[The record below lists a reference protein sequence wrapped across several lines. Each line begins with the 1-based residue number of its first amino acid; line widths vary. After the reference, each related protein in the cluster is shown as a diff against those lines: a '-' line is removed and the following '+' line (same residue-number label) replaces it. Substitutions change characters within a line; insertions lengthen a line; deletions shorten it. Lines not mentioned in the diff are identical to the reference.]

1 MKEED
6 LKRCSKCKKVSSKLN
21 FSKNGLGTN
30 GLRSQCIIGTKHYHS
45 DNKEQRN
52 LRERKRRH
60 RDIYFKLLCN
70 IRNRTCRQAF
80 KTQNVK
86 KLGKTFNLLGRSN
99 SFLQRWIIYQL
110 HGNKNIESFGS
121 VCQIDNCYPLSK
133 AIVSNKT
140 DMFKS
145 TFWTNLRPM
154 YFREKISKGSE
165 IDHHLYLL
173 QEIKA
178 SFFWI

>member
-1 MKEED
+1 M
-6 LKRCSKCKKVSSKLN
+6 
-21 FSKNGLGTN
+21 GTN
-30 GLRSQCIIGTKHYHS
+30 GLRSQCIIGTKLYHS
-45 DNKEQRN
+45 DSKEKRN

-110 HGNKNIESFGS
+110 QGNKNIESFGS
-121 VCQIDNCYPLSK
+121 VCQIDHCYPLSK
-133 AIVSNKT
+133 AIVSNET

-145 TFWTNLRPM
+145 TFSTNCI
-154 YFREKISKGSE
+154 FQCIFEKKFQRGLKLITIYIFSKK
-165 IDHHLYLL
+165 LK
-173 QEIKA
+173 QV
-178 SFFWI
+178 FFVFKWSRRS